1 MLDKTTEKSKEKSN
15 SPKRAKF
22 VELAENRTKNA
33 IKMIKVI
40 AKLANKNAY
49 EYSEVDVKKIVKALT
64 KEVDALEARMM
75 STGGKDE
82 VDFKL

>member
-1 MLDKTTEKSKEKSN
+1 MLDKTAENLREKTSGA
-15 SPKRAKF
+15 KRLKF

-33 IKMIKVI
+33 IRMIKVI

-49 EYSEVDVKKIVKALT
+49 EYTEADVKKIVKALT

>member
-1 MLDKTTEKSKEKSN
+1 MLEKTADNLREKTSSA
-15 SPKRAKF
+15 KRIKF

-49 EYSEVDVKKIVKALT
+49 EYTEADVKKIVKALT

>member
-1 MLDKTTEKSKEKSN
+1 MLDKTAENWKEKSGGA
-15 SPKRAKF
+15 KRLKF

-33 IKMIKVI
+33 IRMIKVI

-49 EYSEVDVKKIVKALT
+49 EYTEADVKKIVKALT

>member
-1 MLDKTTEKSKEKSN
+1 MLDKTVGNSKQKSGNEK
-15 SPKRAKF
+15 RLKF

-49 EYSEVDVKKIVKALT
+49 EYTETDVKKIVKALT

>member
-1 MLDKTTEKSKEKSN
+1 MLDKTVENSKQKSGSEK
-15 SPKRAKF
+15 RLKF

-49 EYSEVDVKKIVKALT
+49 EYTETDVKKIVKALT